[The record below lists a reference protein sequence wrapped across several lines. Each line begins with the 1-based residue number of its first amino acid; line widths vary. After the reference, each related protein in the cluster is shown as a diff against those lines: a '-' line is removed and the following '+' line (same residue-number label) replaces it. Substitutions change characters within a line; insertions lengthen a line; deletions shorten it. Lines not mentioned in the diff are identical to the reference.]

1 MCWAALGGAGEIP
14 SVLALWAL
22 HAQSPRKAEFM
33 TFPSTASLMHEPKY
47 QQLDADAQPLGCLLL
62 PEPCRGE
69 LTVSMWSYHLK
80 PSRLGGGI
88 LTEQLAY
95 FMPSPNL
102 ILKTK
107 VW

>member
-1 MCWAALGGAGEIP
+1 
-14 SVLALWAL
+14 
-22 HAQSPRKAEFM
+22 
-33 TFPSTASLMHEPKY
+33 MHEPKY
-47 QQLDADAQPLGCLLL
+47 QLLDADAQPLGCLLL
-62 PEPCRGE
+62 PGPCRGE
-69 LTVSMWSYHLK
+69 LTVMGSYHLK

-107 VW
+107 FLCVKS